1 MWKNFFKKVW
11 IKFSE
16 KKIFGIFSLTFSN
29 NSFSVLELFS
39 VLECFNVFEFLNNG
53 FSVFEFLNNG
63 FSVLDCFSALERI
76 SVLGRFI
83 RFGVLDLANVLGSPM
98 IYKYSSPS
106 LVMIFKWFLNFDTFE
121 AQDSYKN
128 NSYQK

>member
-1 MWKNFFKKVW
+1 METEF
-11 IKFSE
+11 
-16 KKIFGIFSLTFSN
+16 LTETGRSFHGLN
-29 NSFSVLELFS
+29 VLACFSVLER
-39 VLECFNVFEFLNNG
+39 FNVFEFLNNG
-53 FSVFEFLNNG
+53 FSVFEFSNNG
-63 FSVLDCFSALERI
+63 LSVLECFSVLEYF
-76 SVLGRFI
+76 SVLGCFSRI
-83 RFGVLDLANVLGSPM
+83 GVLDLANVLGSPM